1 MDKVMAMTSV
11 TARAMMMSE
20 SDSDS
25 VKSVLP
31 AHRYANAYLMYT
43 EPDGRWAA
51 ARTYK
56 LYTCSRLA

>member
-31 AHRYANAYLMYT
+31 AHRYLL
-43 EPDGRWAA
+43 DVH
-51 ARTYK
+51 
-56 LYTCSRLA
+56 